1 MPKSVAIASSALWI
15 AVMLGPGPAV
25 AGISMVGLKGGLSSS
40 TLHGDLPVDH
50 ERRLG
55 FSGGAF
61 ITVGVNR
68 LVSVQPE
75 ILFVTKGT
83 SLGTVDLTDQNGTV
97 VGTADLVMKLDYLE
111 FPVLV
116 RVALPA
122 MGDASPHVMAGP
134 AVGVRLSQRLTLSGF
149 GSSEIHVTKSADLG
163 VALGAGI
170 TVGRGHIRGS
180 FETRYTLGIT
190 QASEDSFSTNAR
202 NGDLLITAG
211 IGLQQ

>member
-1 MPKSVAIASSALWI
+1 MLRMHSTAVLVAMVLVPSVATGR
-15 AVMLGPGPAV
+15 V
-25 AGISMVGLKGGLSSS
+25 SMVGLKGGLSAS
-40 TLHGDLPVDH
+40 TLHGDVPADPKN

-116 RVALPA
+116 RLALPA
-122 MGDASPHVMAGP
+122 MGDASPYVVAGP
-134 AVGVRLSQRLTLSGF
+134 AVGVRLSQKLTLSGF
-149 GSSEIHVTKSADLG
+149 GSSESHVANSADLG

-170 TVGRGHIRGS
+170 TMGRGHIRGS

-190 QASEDSFSTNAR
+190 RASEDSFSTNAR
-202 NGDLLITAG
+202 NGDLMITAG